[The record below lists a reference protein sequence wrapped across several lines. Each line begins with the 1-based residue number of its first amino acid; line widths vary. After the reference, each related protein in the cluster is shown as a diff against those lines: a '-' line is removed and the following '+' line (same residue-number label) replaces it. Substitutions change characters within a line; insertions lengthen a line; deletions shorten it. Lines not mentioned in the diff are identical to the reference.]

1 MLCEAM
7 PHPEPRPDRPA
18 AAQVFV
24 DDSGRRRRWIRV
36 AGSAVTVGCALY
48 VGVVVVGLSQTAVGP
63 LEAVPAGGN
72 GLIAGFPGSADA
84 VPGLLQ
90 AAGAMAGSI
99 GGRAHVRMPAHRP
112 LGAAARL
119 GTARRGAA
127 RVAAPHPGGTRQP
140 KTAADSGSSP
150 ATVDDP
156 ATKDRASTSEK
167 ASTKS
172 NGSTKNSRS
181 NGPESSHPEVM

>member
-1 MLCEAM
+1 M
-7 PHPEPRPDRPA
+7 
-18 AAQVFV
+18 
-24 DDSGRRRRWIRV
+24 

-72 GLIAGFPGSADA
+72 GLIAGFPSSADA

-99 GGRAHVRMPAHRP
+99 GGRVHVRVPAHRP

-119 GTARRGAA
+119 GTARIGAA
-127 RVAAPHPGGTRQP
+127 RIAAPHPAGTRQP
-140 KTAADSGSSP
+140 KTTADSGSSP
-150 ATVDDP
+150 AAVDDP
-156 ATKDRASTSEK
+156 ATKGRASTPEK

-172 NGSTKNSRS
+172 NDSTKNSRS
-181 NGPESSHPEVM
+181 TGPEPSTRQVM